1 MFVLRKFNEDP
12 IDPWNTSSVTNMYDW
27 EAVVLNQPI
36 SQWQINWQLV
46 AKSSVTNMYGMLWK
60 ASAFKQTIPEEWKNK
75 GDLWG
80 LTPEKQRTADNC
92 GCFVFLFFLVG

>member
-1 MFVLRKFNEDP
+1 MY
-12 IDPWNTSSVTNMYDW
+12 NM
-27 EAVVLNQPI
+27 P
-36 SQWQINWQLV
+36 
-46 AKSSVTNMYGMLWK
+46 WK

>member
-1 MFVLRKFNEDP
+1 
-12 IDPWNTSSVTNMYDW
+12 MYD
-27 EAVVLNQPI
+27 
-36 SQWQINWQLV
+36 
-46 AKSSVTNMYGMLWK
+46 MLWK

-92 GCFVFLFFLVG
+92 GCFVFCFFSWVTRVLGNQRGQIQLVQLKEQLGVF

>member
-1 MFVLRKFNEDP
+1 
-12 IDPWNTSSVTNMYDW
+12 MYD
-27 EAVVLNQPI
+27 
-36 SQWQINWQLV
+36 
-46 AKSSVTNMYGMLWK
+46 MFWK

-92 GCFVFLFFLVG
+92 GYFFLFSSRGLSKQQGQIQVATKGATRREEPNGRFWFFFCGKRGIYINKPN

>member
-1 MFVLRKFNEDP
+1 MGGMFQ
-12 IDPWNTSSVTNMYDW
+12 S
-27 EAVVLNQPI
+27 A
-36 SQWQINWQLV
+36 
-46 AKSSVTNMYGMLWK
+46 A
-60 ASAFKQTIPEEWKNK
+60 AFKQTIPEEWKNK

>member
-1 MFVLRKFNEDP
+1 
-12 IDPWNTSSVTNMYDW
+12 
-27 EAVVLNQPI
+27 
-36 SQWQINWQLV
+36 
-46 AKSSVTNMYGMLWK
+46 MYGMFWK

-92 GCFVFLFFLVG
+92 GCFVFSRGLGNQQGQIQVATKGATGHFFFFKRGI